1 MKVGM
6 RRLPLRRRFVSPTK
20 NYLDQL
26 KEQCSTLEM
35 LLQQNKEGIPYPT
48 SPGVRITMQIYLD
61 TLEDARKTLQSLIDH
76 LALLQARHEQAE

>member
-6 RRLPLRRRFVSPTK
+6 RRLPLRRRLVSPSK

-26 KEQCSTLEM
+26 KEQCSILEK
-35 LLQQNKEGIPYPT
+35 LLQQNKENIPFPI
-48 SPGVRITMQIYLD
+48 SPGVKITMQIYLE

-76 LALLQARHEQAE
+76 LALLQARHEEAE